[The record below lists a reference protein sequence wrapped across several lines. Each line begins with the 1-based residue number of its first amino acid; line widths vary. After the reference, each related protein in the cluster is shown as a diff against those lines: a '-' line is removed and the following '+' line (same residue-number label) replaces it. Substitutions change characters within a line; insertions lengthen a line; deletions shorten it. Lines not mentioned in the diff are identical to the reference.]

1 MPLRVVLFASLVGA
15 LSLTALPASATEL
28 TADVRGSYRLLYWN
42 QSPIPLGRANA
53 GPPTETLG
61 TTNFLE
67 HRLRVGSLFTY
78 GNLEFDVEVDALNGL
93 LNTPSD
99 GIVTGIA
106 GPEAGAPRPEPADPL
121 RNRAYGL
128 SLSSFAVRQAML
140 TYKSRI
146 GNFAIGATTFGWGQ
160 GMLSNSGSG
169 RRPAERGGRE
179 VMDDSFGDA
188 RYGDRAIRAMYA
200 TKPLYYLS
208 GGEITENITSVI
220 GFDFG
225 LQDETSTFIRP
236 AHESNRVAEGAGFLE
251 RMIRDQSYSAVL
263 ALKHERGGYSSG
275 VFATRR
281 WVSFA
286 PKPLQDAFVTMPY
299 PTDLKVWAIDL
310 SIDYEKQLT
319 ESVSVYAA
327 AEGALVTGST
337 NYVRNASC
345 PGNTDDNRCQISQ
358 QGFVART
365 GVKAGGLT
373 FDLLGGYASGDGNPF
388 DASVTNFRMDRDF
401 KVGMILFDQVVAWQ
415 SAAQVRRASDPGVT
429 NEPSAGLELL
439 STAGSITNA
448 IFVNPTVRYEV
459 IEGLGL
465 MGGVLWG
472 MAPQRYTDAFWVT
485 RTSEK
490 TNLFGVPAGHSYG
503 FEFDLGASYTREIA
517 KGIDLN
523 VGIQGGYFLPGDAFA
538 FNEDGK
544 PMASVYLA
552 KLRTAVVF

>member
-1 MPLRVVLFASLVGA
+1 MPSRVLLIASLVGMA
-15 LSLTALPASATEL
+15 FSPLSRASATPL

-42 QSPIPLGRANA
+42 QSPIALGRADVGA
-53 GPPTETLG
+53 PVETLDVRH
-61 TTNFLE
+61 FLE
-67 HRLRVGSLFTY
+67 HRLRVGSLLTY
-78 GNLEFDVEVDALNGL
+78 GKLQFDVEVDALNGL
-93 LNTPSD
+93 VNTPSA
-99 GIVTGIA
+99 GIVTGID

-128 SLSSFAVRQAML
+128 SPSSFAVRQAML
-140 TYKSRI
+140 TYKSQI

-179 VMDDSFGDA
+179 VLDDTFGDA

-208 GGEITENITSVI
+208 GGEVVENVTSIV

-236 AHESNRVAEGAGFLE
+236 AHESNRVAADAGFFQRLV
-251 RMIRDQSYSAVL
+251 RDQSYSAVL

-281 WVSFA
+281 WVRFA
-286 PKPLQDAFVTMPY
+286 DKPLQDPYVTLPFA
-299 PTDLKVWAIDL
+299 TDLKVWAIDL
-310 SIDYEKQLT
+310 SIDYRKQFT
-319 ESVSVYAA
+319 DAVSFYAA
-327 AEGALVTGST
+327 AEGALVSGST
-337 NYVRNASC
+337 NYVRNAAC
-345 PGNTDDNRCQISQ
+345 PGNSDDNRCQISQ
-358 QGFVART
+358 QGVVART
-365 GVKAGGLT
+365 GVNVGRLS

-388 DASVTNFRMDRDF
+388 DADVTNFRMDRDF
-401 KVGMILFDQVVAWQ
+401 KVGLILFDQVVAWQ
-415 SAAQVRRASDPGVT
+415 SAAQVRRAADPGVT

-448 IFVNPTVRYEV
+448 VFVNPTLRYEV
-459 IEGLGL
+459 VDGFRL

-490 TNLFGVPAGHSYG
+490 TNLFGVPAGRNYG
-503 FEFDLGASYTREIA
+503 VEFDLGASFTREIA
-517 KGIDLN
+517 QGIDLN

-538 FNEDGK
+538 VDESGK